1 MSVHRIDFSGTT
13 HEILVSTGTLSNS
26 EHKSDMKRWC
36 VGVALD
42 TARGHIY
49 WTQKGPSK
57 AGKGRIFRA
66 GIDIPAGQ
74 TAENRTDIELV
85 LQGLPEPID
94 LEFDAEGQVLYW
106 TDRGEHPIGCS
117 LNRAKVTNL
126 KEVMGNKQ
134 ILARQFHEPIGLKL
148 DRKKGVVYV
157 SDLGGRVYQVDLDGQ
172 KKLLFQDDGCYTGL
186 SLISSN

>member
-1 MSVHRIDFSGTT
+1 M
-13 HEILVSTGTLSNS
+13 
-26 EHKSDMKRWC
+26 
-36 VGVALD
+36 
-42 TARGHIY
+42 ARGHIY

-66 GIDIPAGQ
+66 GIVIPAGQ

-94 LEFDAEGQVLYW
+94 LEFEAEKQVLYW
-106 TDRGEHPIGCS
+106 TDRGEHHIGCS

-157 SDLGGRVYQVDLDGQ
+157 SDLGGCVYQVGLDGQ
-172 KKLLFQDDGCYTGL
+172 KKLLFQDDGRYTGL